1 MDLRVHLPEL
11 APAAAAA
18 HARLA
23 AMSDSR
29 RDELAHLAQERASE
43 LGLMRGS
50 QPIPL
55 VLSPVALPREE
66 LSALGRAARL
76 VVSALVKVS
85 REVIE
90 KSPERAR
97 LLFHHLSPL
106 EQEALRTRWREAEE
120 LLVARVDWFVDRAGR
135 PRALEVNATIPAM
148 PAYSDAAGLG
158 WLQAWPIG
166 SAIEKHGAAGD
177 GGGWAEALFGK
188 SQSNA
193 GWLADGL
200 LQAARRARRELPLR
214 VQLLHRDGDP
224 QRSELVALSR
234 LLLQRGCAEARTC
247 TPADVVLDGAPD
259 RVLYRHLFAR
269 YVEPGTPLGRAFLD
283 PVRHGMWNRVD
294 GWLEIKGL
302 LAELSLR
309 AGSPALSSEERDA
322 VRSLVPWTRLLDDV
336 SDAELG
342 TGEAYIL
349 KRSHD
354 YGGKSVVI
362 GREMGPAVFREVLA
376 FARRDPPGSWVAQ
389 ELVDSPAL
397 DRFFAVHAPGERVRA
412 GRGPLHLDISTY
424 ASLIEG
430 VPAGGS
436 VCRAAPGRVVN
447 IVGGG
452 GVAPLYPEDVL
463 QEALDAA

>member
-18 HARLA
+18 HERLA
-23 AMSDSR
+23 AMPAVK
-29 RDELAHLAQERASE
+29 RDELARLAQERASE
-43 LGLMRGS
+43 LGLLRGA

-76 VVSALVKVS
+76 VVSALVKVC
-85 REVIE
+85 RELIE
-90 KSPERAR
+90 GSPPRAR
-97 LLFHHLSPL
+97 LLFQHLSPL
-106 EQEALRTRWREAEE
+106 EQEVLRTRWREAEE
-120 LLVARVDWFVDRAGR
+120 LLIGRVDWFVDRAGR

-148 PAYSDAAGLG
+148 PVYSDAAALG
-158 WLQAWPIG
+158 WLEAWAPAQA
-166 SAIEKHGAAGD
+166 E
-177 GGGWAEALFGK
+177 ELFAK
-188 SQSNA
+188 SHSNA
-193 GWLADGL
+193 AWLADGL
-200 LQAARRARRELPLR
+200 LQAARRAGRKVPLR
-214 VQLLHRDGDP
+214 VQLLHREGDP
-224 QRSELVALSR
+224 QRSELVVLSQ
-234 LLLQRGCAEARTC
+234 LLLRRGCAEARPC
-247 TPADVVLDGAPD
+247 TPGEVKLDGAPD

-269 YVEPGTPLGRAFLD
+269 YVEPGTPLARAFLD
-283 PVRHGMWNRVD
+283 PARHGMWNRVD
-294 GWLEIKGL
+294 GWLETKGL

-309 AGSPALSSEERDA
+309 AGSPALSTEEREA
-322 VRSLVPWTRLLDDV
+322 VRSLVPWTRLLDDA

-342 TGEAYIL
+342 TGEGYIL

-362 GREMGPAVFREVLA
+362 GREKGAAAFQEALA
-376 FARRDPPGSWVAQ
+376 AARRDPPGSWVAQ

-397 DRFFAVHAPGERVRA
+397 DRFFALHAPGEPVRA

-430 VPAGGS
+430 VPDGGS
-436 VCRAAPGRVVN
+436 VCRGAPGRVVN

-452 GVAPLYPEDVL
+452 GVAPLYPAGVL
-463 QEALDAA
+463 QEALDAR